1 MKSLTMRA
9 VGALF
14 LLASFSSFAAD
25 TPSSNAHEELM
36 SSMNKMHQQM
46 QGMQS
51 SENADVDF
59 TKMMIQH
66 HQTGIEMMKSE
77 LKNGSDPKVKNMAQ
91 KMIESQKM
99 EIKQM
104 QAWLDRKPKAKE

>member
-1 MKSLTMRA
+1 MKASTISAINAFFL
-9 VGALF
+9 VGGI
-14 LLASFSSFAAD
+14 SSFAGDAAS
-25 TPSSNAHEELM
+25 PKAHQEMM

-51 SENADVDF
+51 TENADVDF
-59 TKMMIQH
+59 TKMMMKH

-77 LKNGSDPKVKNMAQ
+77 LKNGSDPKMKDMAQ
-91 KMIESQKM
+91 KMIESQKK

-104 QAWLDRKPKAKE
+104 QAWLDRQPKSQK